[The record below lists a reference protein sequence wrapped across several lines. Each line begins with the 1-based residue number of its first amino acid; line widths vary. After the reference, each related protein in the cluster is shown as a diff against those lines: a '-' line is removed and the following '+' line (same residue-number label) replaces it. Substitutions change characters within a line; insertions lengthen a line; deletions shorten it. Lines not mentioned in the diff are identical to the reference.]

1 MPNDRGSELFN
12 FKYYREVRTYEID
25 IQQVVHNVVYF
36 YYFEEARIEYLKKL
50 GFQLKK
56 EINID
61 GVEFVVAH
69 NEADYHEAAQLGDQL
84 TIYARISK
92 IGRTSF
98 TFDLKIER
106 DNGIEMCSGR
116 TTVVSDGI
124 EMCSGRTT
132 VVSIDRA
139 SGRPTPIPTQ
149 VRKAMEAFEG
159 ARVNAAAD

>member
-106 DNGIEMCSGR
+106 D
-116 TTVVSDGI
+116 DGI

>member
-1 MPNDRGSELFN
+1 MPIDEDSKAFN
-12 FKYYREVRTYEID
+12 FKYLREVRTYEID

-116 TTVVSDGI
+116 TTVVS
-124 EMCSGRTT
+124 
-132 VVSIDRA
+132 IDRA

>member
-116 TTVVSDGI
+116 TTVVS
-124 EMCSGRTT
+124 
-132 VVSIDRA
+132 IDRA

>member
-116 TTVVSDGI
+116 TTVVS
-124 EMCSGRTT
+124 
-132 VVSIDRA
+132 IDRV
-139 SGRPTPIPTQ
+139 SGRPTPIPAQ

-159 ARVNAAAD
+159 ASVNAATD

>member
-116 TTVVSDGI
+116 TTVVS
-124 EMCSGRTT
+124 
-132 VVSIDRA
+132 IDRA

-149 VRKAMEAFEG
+149 VRKAMEALEG

>member
-84 TIYARISK
+84 IIYARIAK

-98 TFDLKIER
+98 TFNLKIER
-106 DNGIEMCSGR
+106 D
-116 TTVVSDGI
+116 DGV

-132 VVSIDRA
+132 VVSIDRV
-139 SGRPTPIPTQ
+139 SGRPTPIPAQ

-159 ARVNAAAD
+159 ASVNAATD